1 MEKPLVSVVMPVYN
15 GEKYIQRAV
24 DSVFEQK
31 VSLEL
36 IVIDDCSVM
45 VRKRL
50 WMNTKAVGKYAIS
63 EIKRILEFP
72 VQETGESGK
81 PRGSMWLFWTQM
93 TGGKRTS

>member
-36 IVIDDCSVM
+36 IVIDDCSVDGTEKVM
-45 VRKRL
+45 DEYKR
-50 WMNTKAVGKYAIS
+50 
-63 EIKRILEFP
+63 KRILEFP